1 MSSKYLHSVD
11 FPFTRVIMH
20 QHVSKFCRSLLIR
33 DYKNSVMFQQMNS
46 SEKGIISICGTFFYP
61 SYLPDFL
68 FIICTIVPT
77 RCTHRARSRCKSNL
91 SLEISL
97 YLQVVIMT
105 EKNEMYTFD
114 NKAYVPDENDNG
126 RPKKPGQEGRYAN
139 MTEEEKRR
147 VKRGIMKNVVI
158 ISFSFMLLFTAFQSM
173 ANLQSSLNKVSY
185 FSKFYGLEM
194 MVKKLCLTLTFKSWT
209 S

>member
-1 MSSKYLHSVD
+1 
-11 FPFTRVIMH
+11 
-20 QHVSKFCRSLLIR
+20 
-33 DYKNSVMFQQMNS
+33 
-46 SEKGIISICGTFFYP
+46 
-61 SYLPDFL
+61 
-68 FIICTIVPT
+68 
-77 RCTHRARSRCKSNL
+77 
-91 SLEISL
+91 
-97 YLQVVIMT
+97 MT

-194 MVKKLCLTLTFKSWT
+194 MVKKLGLTLTFKSWT